1 MTLGSGTEFA
11 SMRKTMGFLLR
22 TAGLAVATSF
32 KRSSNKRIAG
42 EIFRKWSASQGSL
55 FDLMSD
61 DAVIVIPGTAPH
73 CGTFSKADFV
83 RDVATPFMAR
93 FRTPPTPRARK
104 IWSDGDEVAVLADA
118 TGITHD
124 GKPYANSYVFILRMR
139 GGRIVRATEFL
150 DMAAFNAVW
159 DNVEPLATEPSNRS

>member
-1 MTLGSGTEFA
+1 MSKTINSMILLLGT
-11 SMRKTMGFLLR
+11 T
-22 TAGLAVATSF
+22 GLAVAASVA
-32 KRSSNKRIAG
+32 RSSNRRAVR
-42 EIFRKWSASQGSL
+42 EVFRKWNASQGSL

-61 DAVIVIPGTAPH
+61 DAVIVIPGIAPH

-93 FRTPPTPRARK
+93 FKTPPTPQPRK
-104 IWSDGDEVAVLADA
+104 IWSDGDDVAVLADA
-118 TGITHD
+118 KGTTRD
-124 GKPYANSYVFILRMR
+124 GKPYSNSYVFVLQMR

-159 DNVEPLATEPSNRS
+159 DGVQPAPAKDEHAANGR